1 MPVLNGRERRQA
13 RIAAAIA
20 LLGLAGCVENA
31 PAPKAASPSV
41 VDVKIEPQGNVE
53 PDQARR
59 LASLIAGETRR
70 RNIPISEDE
79 RLDGVIDA
87 GRAPEGLYLVTVID
101 VNNGKGKRLH
111 RIVEDGVRPKG
122 QTLSETDLMSIAVNA
137 VKKLA
142 LWHGSRETTG
152 SIGGEADVPAL
163 GPDDEIA
170 SASIAAILAAKPVFE
185 IAMGPAPGN
194 GAEELK
200 AELAKELA
208 RTAPAGDAARYRVRG
223 DVTLSSTEGG
233 DVGIAIRWQVAS
245 ADGRP
250 IGTVIQTQ
258 ETAPSRIASYWGDL
272 AKKAAAPAAD
282 GILAMLKPAPMF
294 PGNAS

>member
-79 RLDGVIDA
+79 KLDGVIDA

-111 RIVEDGVRPKG
+111 RIVEDGVQPKG

-142 LWHGSRETTG
+142 LWHGARETTG
-152 SIGGEADVPAL
+152 SIGVEPEVPAL

-170 SASIAAILAAKPVFE
+170 SASIAAILAAKPAFE

-208 RTAPAGDAARYRVRG
+208 RTAPAGDTARYRVRG

-250 IGTVIQTQ
+250 IGTVVQTQ